1 MGMEGSRGERV
12 SFLVDST
19 MYAQGSADPRGVYG
33 ALDAVVRTDLFYHYS
48 TPICAQRWLDVCEDP
63 AYGHLELLD
72 RMGEAVP
79 GLAAA
84 LEADCGCTR
93 LTLTSLG
100 PGDGA
105 MDERILR
112 GLDRHFELRSYC
124 GLDFSFEL
132 LRTSV
137 RRIAGAEGFRQ
148 PFPIQAICGDFT
160 DLRTVDA
167 LRRDAGAT
175 RLFTLTGF
183 TFGNYPEN
191 DLARNIRSL
200 MHEGD
205 YLLLDARLHGFGRL
219 PEDMAGFRDRN
230 GTAFTSY
237 DRATVR
243 RFVFGPL
250 EVATTATA
258 KDVHIDFD
266 VTRSLTTV
274 TNGLNLIIYAAG
286 LDTTMRLTGHRERRD
301 RLDLAVTTLY
311 HLPDLSPWF
320 AEAGFEVVWQQ
331 STGGVAFFLLKP
343 S

>member
-1 MGMEGSRGERV
+1 MGAEQSHGERV

-19 MYAQGSADPRGVYG
+19 MYAQGSASPRGVYG
-33 ALDAVVRTDLFYHYS
+33 ELDEVVRTDLFYHYS

-63 AYGHLELLD
+63 AYGHVELLE
-72 RMGEAVP
+72 RMGGALP
-79 GLAAA
+79 DLAAA
-84 LEADCGCTR
+84 LAADCGCTR
-93 LTLTSLG
+93 LSLTSLG

-112 GLDRHFELRSYC
+112 GLDQHFELDSYC

-137 RRIAGAEGFRQ
+137 RRIAGADGFRR
-148 PFPIQAICGDFT
+148 PFPIHAICGDFT
-160 DLRTVDA
+160 DLSVVDA
-167 LRRDAGAT
+167 LRLDDGTT

-183 TFGNYPEN
+183 TFGNYSEN

-205 YLLLDARLHGFGRL
+205 YLLLDARLHEFGPL

-230 GTAFTSY
+230 GNAFKSY

-243 RFVFGPL
+243 RFVFGPV

-258 KDVHIDFD
+258 EDVHIGIDL
-266 VTRSLTTV
+266 TRSLTTV
-274 TNGLNLIIYAAG
+274 TNGLNLVIYSTG
-286 LDTTMRLTGHRERRD
+286 LDTTMRLTGQRVRRV

-311 HLPDLSPWF
+311 HFPDLSPWL
-320 AEAGFEVVWQQ
+320 ADVGFEVVWHR
-331 STGGVAFFLLKP
+331 SAGGVAFFLLKP

>member
-1 MGMEGSRGERV
+1 MGAESLHGGRV

-19 MYAQGSADPRGVYG
+19 MYAQGSTSPRGVYG
-33 ALDAVVRTDLFYHYS
+33 ELDEAVRTDLFYHYS

-72 RMGEAVP
+72 RMGGAVP
-79 GLAAA
+79 ELAAA
-84 LEADCGCTR
+84 LAADCGGTH
-93 LTLTSLG
+93 LSLTSLG

-112 GLDRHFELRSYC
+112 GLDRDFELDSYC

-137 RRIAGAEGFRQ
+137 RRIAGAEGFRH
-148 PFPIQAICGDFT
+148 PFPIHAICGDFT
-160 DLRTVDA
+160 DLSVVDA
-167 LRRDAGAT
+167 LRRDAAAT

-183 TFGNYPEN
+183 TFGNYSETA
-191 DLARNIRSL
+191 LARNIRSL

-205 YLLLDARLHGFGRL
+205 YLLLDARLHDFGPL

-230 GTAFTSY
+230 GTAFSSY

-243 RFVFGPL
+243 RFVFGPV

-258 KDVHIDFD
+258 EDVHIGFD

-274 TNGLNLIIYAAG
+274 TNGLNLVIYATG
-286 LDTTMRLTGHRERRD
+286 LDTTMRLTGQRVRRD

-311 HLPDLSPWF
+311 HFPDLSPWL
-320 AEAGFEVVWQQ
+320 ADVGFEVVWHRR
-331 STGGVAFFLLKP
+331 SGGVAFFLLKP

>member
-1 MGMEGSRGERV
+1 MGVERSHGERV

-19 MYAQGSADPRGVYG
+19 MYAQGSTSPRGVYG
-33 ALDAVVRTDLFYHYS
+33 TLDEVVRTDLFYHYS

-72 RMGEAVP
+72 RMGVAVP
-79 GLAAA
+79 DLAAA
-84 LEADCGCTR
+84 LASDCGCTH
-93 LTLTSLG
+93 LSLTSLG

-112 GLDRHFELRSYC
+112 GLDQHFELESYC

-137 RRIAGAEGFRQ
+137 RRLASADGFRR
-148 PFPIQAICGDFT
+148 PFPIHAICGDFT
-160 DLRTVDA
+160 DLSVVDA
-167 LRRDAGAT
+167 LRRDPGAT

-183 TFGNYPEN
+183 TFGNYPETE
-191 DLARNIRSL
+191 LARNIRSL

-205 YLLLDARLHGFGRL
+205 YLLLDARLHDFGPL

-230 GTAFTSY
+230 GAAFGSY

-243 RFVFGPL
+243 RFAFGPV

-258 KDVHIDFD
+258 EDVHIDYEA
-266 VTRSLTTV
+266 TRSLTTV
-274 TNGLNLIIYAAG
+274 ANGLNLVIYSTG
-286 LDTTMRLTGHRERRD
+286 LDTTMRLTGQQVRRD

-311 HLPDLSPWF
+311 HLADLSPWL
-320 AEAGFEVVWQQ
+320 AEAGFEVVWHR
-331 STGGVAFFLLKP
+331 SSGRVAFFLLKP